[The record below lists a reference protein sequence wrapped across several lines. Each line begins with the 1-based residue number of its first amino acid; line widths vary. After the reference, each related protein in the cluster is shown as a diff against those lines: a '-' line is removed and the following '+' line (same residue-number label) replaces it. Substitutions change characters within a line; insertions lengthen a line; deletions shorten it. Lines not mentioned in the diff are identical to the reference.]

1 MPLPIENSRSTCQLV
16 NSEGVV
22 GHNATLKVI
31 RAVVYVKDR
40 ALLSTLVASVD
51 KVLESEL
58 DAPRRTR
65 AERVK
70 KSLSG

>member
-1 MPLPIENSRSTCQLV
+1 MDVAINSG
-16 NSEGVV
+16 GVV
-22 GHNATLKVI
+22 GHNATLKVM

-40 ALLSTLVASVD
+40 ALLSTLLASVD
-51 KVLESEL
+51 KILESEL

-70 KSLSG
+70 VFLTVQLGKQHR